1 MQLPPVLLLIS
12 TIDRSEEINKK
23 EIKDKMQRVMLL

>member
-12 TIDRSEEINKK
+12 SIDRSEEINKK